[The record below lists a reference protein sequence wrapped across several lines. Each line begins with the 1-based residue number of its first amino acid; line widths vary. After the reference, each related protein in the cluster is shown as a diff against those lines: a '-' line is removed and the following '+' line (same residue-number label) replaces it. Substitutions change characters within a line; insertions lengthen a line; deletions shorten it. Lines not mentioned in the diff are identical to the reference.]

1 MPKKAGKRKK
11 APEPAAPDG
20 VARCHWASHPCSAR
34 SRAYH
39 DDIWGTPLREDQA
52 LFEVLSLCSQ
62 QCGLSWRVIWNK
74 RRDYNEAFH
83 GFDMQRVAAM
93 DEASVRAL
101 VDSPLGVIHNCKS
114 SS

>member
-1 MPKKAGKRKK
+1 MRLSKPPL
-11 APEPAAPDG
+11 APEPAAPDDG
-20 VARCHWASHPCSAR
+20 VPRCHWASHPCSAR

-39 DDIWGTPLREDQA
+39 DDIWGAPLREDRA